1 MEPSARV
8 QVTTGR
14 GSPDTGVYLYRVMFG
29 YQLLFVIPSAWQ
41 KSAAGLPVST
51 LTSDSLVLVKVGG
64 VTTFS
69 TTSCNIR
76 IEIYYI
82 LYLPCP
88 RISSLAIQ
96 EIYNKP
102 QALIK
107 PFPVSSCLQVCARAA
122 AVVLLLRVPG
132 PILGFISQPVLV
144 PAVHHPI
151 IANTHF

>member
-1 MEPSARV
+1 
-8 QVTTGR
+8 
-14 GSPDTGVYLYRVMFG
+14 MFG
-29 YQLLFVIPSAWQ
+29 YQLLLFVIPSAWQ

-76 IEIYYI
+76 IKIYYI

-102 QALIK
+102 QATYQPL
-107 PFPVSSCLQVCARAA
+107 PVSSCLQVCCCSVSR
-122 AVVLLLRVPG
+122 VRYWVLYPSLC
-132 PILGFISQPVLV
+132 LV